1 MKERIKT
8 SYWLADWSNSIPV
21 MLLFFAIMFLDNDL
35 AIKWISMGGLCLSLA
50 IQERI
55 QIDFVEQSVSKSIGL
70 LGLEKTV
77 KVIGYKEIKKVK
89 IEQNS
94 RNQYEL
100 IVEKTTGEREQL
112 SKENMRHTIQLQ
124 LTHLQG
130 WLDRI

>member
-8 SYWLADWSNSIPV
+8 SYWLADWSKSIPV

-35 AIKWISMGGLCLSLA
+35 AIKWILMGGLCLSLS
-50 IQERI
+50 IQERL
-55 QIDFVEQSVSKSIGL
+55 QINFVEQSVSKSIGL
-70 LGLEKTV
+70 WGLERTV
-77 KVIGYKEIKKVK
+77 KVIAYKDIKEVK

-112 SKENMRHTIQLQ
+112 SKENVRHTIQLQ
-124 LTHLQG
+124 LSSLHG